1 MLGEKDD
8 GREGTFCSNKLSLWS
23 LFPNRRWASLLLL
36 SLSTFTLAGAF
47 AFTVALS
54 LSLSFFCSFISLVLA
69 FIYCLHS
76 FIHFGWCT
84 TIWPDCDSSAGG
96 CAGCGQQPLPL
107 LWDDPLLCCALII
120 AHYTQH
126 TVCHCF
132 FFFSLLFPLPS
143 LILIPH
149 PLALGGSGGGGDRTG
164 QDKAN
169 NGSSCSRFDCS
180 PRRREKENEREHI
193 M

>member
-47 AFTVALS
+47 AFTVAYS
-54 LSLSFFCSFISLVLA
+54 LSLFLSFTHSLAWCSHSFTVCI
-69 FIYCLHS
+69 HS

-84 TIWPDCDSSAGG
+84 TIWLGCDSSAGG
-96 CAGCGQQPLPL
+96 GAGCGQQPLPL
-107 LWDDPLLCCALII
+107 LWDDPMLCCALII

-132 FFFSLLFPLPS
+132 FFSVCFFLFR
-143 LILIPH
+143 
-149 PLALGGSGGGGDRTG
+149 ALS
-164 QDKAN
+164 
-169 NGSSCSRFDCS
+169 
-180 PRRREKENEREHI
+180 
-193 M
+193 